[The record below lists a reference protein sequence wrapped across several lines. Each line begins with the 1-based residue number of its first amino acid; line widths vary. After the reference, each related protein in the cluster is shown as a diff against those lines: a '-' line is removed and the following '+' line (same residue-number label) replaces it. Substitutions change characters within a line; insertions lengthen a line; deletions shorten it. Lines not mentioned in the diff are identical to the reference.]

1 MAWLVIC
8 RDIDDSEA
16 LRQRHLE
23 CHLAYVDTIMDQIA
37 VAGPLASQPQGV
49 HAGSCFIYHTDD
61 RTVAESLLFNDPYYQ
76 AGLYGETQF
85 QALRPAAGTW
95 VGGATWR

>member
-8 RDIDDSEA
+8 RDIADSEA
-16 LRQRHLE
+16 LRRQHLQS
-23 CHLAYVDTIMDQIA
+23 HLAYVETIMDQVA
-37 VAGPLASQPQGV
+37 VAGPLASQPQG
-49 HAGSCFIYHTDD
+49 ALTGSCFIYRTDD
-61 RTVAESLLFNDPYYQ
+61 RAAAESLLHNDPYYR
-76 AGLYGETQF
+76 AGLYRDVQF

>member
-8 RDIDDSEA
+8 RDIADSEG
-16 LRQRHLE
+16 LRKQHLE
-23 CHLAYVDTIMDQIA
+23 SHLAYIETIMDQVA
-37 VAGPLASQPQGV
+37 VAGPLASQPQG
-49 HAGSCFIYHTDD
+49 ALTGSCFIYRTDD
-61 RTVAESLLFNDPYYQ
+61 RAAAESLLHNDPYYQ
-76 AGLYGETQF
+76 AGLYRDVQF